1 MGTANQ
7 KKKKTLLLVH
17 INFELAKHMKIHTLH
32 HACINLP
39 KNQNLRMKKNEK
51 TTKHEEKQIAKKKK
65 KNLQAPIITGGLFTQ
80 LFEFGLYHSYHFRF
94 YYQYRYYYVLFHFLI
109 LLLNQFHLYDHDIL
123 VIFEIHHV
131 NHI

>member
-7 KKKKTLLLVH
+7 KKKKKTLLLVH

-65 KNLQAPIITGGLFTQ
+65 KKFTSTNNNGGII
-80 LFEFGLYHSYHFRF
+80 HS
-94 YYQYRYYYVLFHFLI
+94 I
-109 LLLNQFHLYDHDIL
+109 I
-123 VIFEIHHV
+123 
-131 NHI
+131 